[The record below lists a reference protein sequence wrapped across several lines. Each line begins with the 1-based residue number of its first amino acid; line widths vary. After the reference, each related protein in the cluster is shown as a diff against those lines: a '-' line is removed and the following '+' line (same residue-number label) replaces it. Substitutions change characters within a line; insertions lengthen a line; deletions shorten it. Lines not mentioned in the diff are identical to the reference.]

1 MKIYTNGIPTSELKT
16 KIKRENALLTRLVGV
31 NIFQDGK
38 DQVGIEGIYKPLL
51 EWIPDLS
58 AVEINRKKGG
68 LLIFFYNRP
77 PFIRFYANDAETII
91 REDADNED

>member
-1 MKIYTNGIPTSELKT
+1 MKIYTNGIPTSELKP
-16 KIKRENALLTRLVGV
+16 KIKRENSFLTRLVGV

-51 EWIPDLS
+51 EWIPELN
-58 AVEINRKKGG
+58 ALEINRNKGG
-68 LLIFFYNRP
+68 LLIFLYRKP

-91 REDADNED
+91 REDVTDED